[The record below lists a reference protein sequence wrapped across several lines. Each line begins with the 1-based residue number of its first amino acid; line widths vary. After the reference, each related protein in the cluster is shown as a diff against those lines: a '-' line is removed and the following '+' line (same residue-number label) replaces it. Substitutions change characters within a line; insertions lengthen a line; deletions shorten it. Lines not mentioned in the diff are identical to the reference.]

1 MCSVVSPSNCV
12 QKHKYKERAERKL
25 PQLSFKTE
33 QALQTQTPLFLKTR
47 EGQLSLSEAKKNA
60 LFLFSP
66 PSTSKTFSSVSLPC
80 PFLFTTV
87 KISHFHSQDQTH
99 DHHNP
104 LSPPPIHL
112 FLLRHQSEPKKP
124 NPKSL
129 FVRFKNSYNWLWQ
142 LWPIPRQDP
151 HFSRPHSPCSLKIR
165 PFSCSQIPWCLF
177 LFGPS

>member
-1 MCSVVSPSNCV
+1 MCSVLCPSNCV
-12 QKHKYKERAERKL
+12 QKHSIKNVPNKAATAVFLDPSKNFKLKLHCFSRQERDNY
-25 PQLSFKTE
+25 
-33 QALQTQTPLFLKTR
+33 LFLKP
-47 EGQLSLSEAKKNA
+47 KNA

-66 PSTSKTFSSVSLPC
+66 PSTSKTFSSRSPPC
-80 PFLFTTV
+80 PSLFTTV

-104 LSPPPIHL
+104 LSSPPTLL
-112 FLLRHQSEPKKP
+112 FSLHHQSEPKKP

-151 HFSRPHSPCSLKIR
+151 HFSGPHSPCSLKIR